1 MFMTTIVAI
10 ALGFAPIKQDG
21 SVEPSRDN
29 YIGAVGRYSQIVD
42 RAGTNH
48 VRGFNR
54 LTGAPYEL
62 TVDRNGHVQGTVG
75 DWDIAFSVKE
85 AA

>member
-1 MFMTTIVAI
+1 MFQGRQVSLDCAVVA
-10 ALGFAPIKQDG
+10 ARCWAGDG
-21 SVEPSRDN
+21 VRRGEV
-29 YIGAVGRYSQIVD
+29 AQIVD